1 MTIVHVDLRKHA
13 WCKHGTCAVA
23 GGVAGVT
30 DELSYFSQAL
40 SLFQHYDIYGSLSA
54 AGITPSNDNG
64 YQLDQIMKAF
74 AFGSTP
80 KVDCGKV
87 T

>member
-1 MTIVHVDLRKHA
+1 MQFDLRKHE

-30 DELSYFSQAL
+30 DELSYFSRTLDLYQ
-40 SLFQHYDIYGSLSA
+40 QHNIPSSLSA

-74 AFGSTP
+74 SSTP